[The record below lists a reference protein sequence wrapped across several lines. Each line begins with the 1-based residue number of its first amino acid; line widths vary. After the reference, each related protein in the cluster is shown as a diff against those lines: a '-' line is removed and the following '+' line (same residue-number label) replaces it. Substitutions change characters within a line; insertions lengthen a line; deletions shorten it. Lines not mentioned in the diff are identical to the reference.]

1 MTCLQCGTLVPEGS
15 RFCGSCGMLVSDPQL
30 ITLIVEGAGG
40 EAELERLRL
49 VFSGEFDVESEI
61 GRGGMGVIYRATE
74 LSLRR
79 PIALKVLAPGLGT
92 APRSTERFRREA
104 RVVAELEH
112 PNIVPVYR
120 VGQLGGVQFIAMK
133 LVDGRALDTILRVQG
148 PLTVPVALHVL
159 RAAGRA
165 LAYAHSR
172 AIVHRDVK
180 SANFLVD
187 HDGRVLVTDF
197 GVALHAADLTL
208 TEAGAVIGTP
218 AFMSPEQCAGQ
229 RAGPQSDQYAL
240 GIVAFELLTG
250 AVPFDSDT
258 LAGFIHHHLHTPPPD
273 LRLVRDDIPDRL
285 FRLIERLLAKHPD
298 DRFGTT
304 SAMLDAIEAI
314 PFSEEDR
321 RGSEDTLQALVQ
333 GMEVPRVGSRGLPRL
348 SEATTL
354 VVSRPRRRRM
364 RRAALWAAVGI
375 VTGGAAVALAS
386 SRLATPETEAAGPA
400 AAPVV
405 ATPPVPPPDDGVDS
419 LPPPPSRPATAA
431 PAAVERATLRIH
443 TNPAN
448 AQILI
453 DGRVIAVGS
462 AFDRDLS
469 PGTRRV
475 QVMARGYE
483 PFDTTLVVHDGDFV
497 NLGRIELHARGAR
510 P

>member
-1 MTCLQCGTLVPEGS
+1 MNCFQCGTPVPDGS
-15 RFCGSCGMLVSDPQL
+15 RFCGTCGMQVSDPQL
-30 ITLIVEGAGG
+30 TTLIVEGAGG
-40 EAELERLRL
+40 EAELERLRF
-49 VFSGEFDVESEI
+49 VFSGEFDVESEL

-79 PIALKVLAPGLGT
+79 PVALKILAPGLGT

-120 VGQLGGVQFIAMK
+120 VGQLGGVLYIAMK
-133 LVDGRALDTILRVQG
+133 LVDGCSLDSILRVQG
-148 PLTVPVALHVL
+148 PLAVPVALHVL

-180 SANFLVD
+180 SANLLID

-240 GIVAFELLTG
+240 GIVAFELLSG
-250 AVPFDSDT
+250 AAPFDSDT
-258 LAGFIHHHLHTPPPD
+258 LAGFINHHLHTPPPD
-273 LRLVRDDIPDRL
+273 LRLVRDDLPDRL
-285 FRLIERLLAKHPD
+285 CRLVDRLLAKHPD
-298 DRFGTT
+298 DRYATT
-304 SAMLDAIEAI
+304 SAMLEAIEAI

-321 RGSEDTLQALVQ
+321 RGSEDVLRALVQ
-333 GMEVPRVGSRGLPRL
+333 GSEVPRLPSRARPRL

-354 VVSRPRRRRM
+354 VVSKPRGRRWQ
-364 RRAALWAAVGI
+364 RAAAWAALGI
-375 VTGGAAVALAS
+375 VTVGAAVALAA
-386 SRLATPETEAAGPA
+386 SRLAIPAPEPA
-400 AAPVV
+400 PPAPAPVTAPPPATAPTDSLDSLSARPRPVV
-405 ATPPVPPPDDGVDS
+405 AASPT
-419 LPPPPSRPATAA
+419 
-431 PAAVERATLRIH
+431 VERATLRVH
-443 TNPAN
+443 TSPAN
-448 AQILI
+448 AEILI
-453 DGRVIAVGS
+453 DGRVVAVGS
-462 AFDRDLS
+462 VWDRALAA
-469 PGTRRV
+469 GTRRV
-475 QVMARGYE
+475 QVTARGYA
-483 PFDTTLVVHDGDFV
+483 PFDTTLAVREGDFV
-497 NLGRIELHARGAR
+497 NLGRIELRARGAR